1 MDKSILQSS
10 PPNERVVLLRS
21 NAHRVDPKYSY
32 ARDLES
38 SELDERRNSLAQNM
52 IRIDKA
58 DQVLKEAKQIF
69 TVEAKPLQEANRL
82 LLHEIRTRTE
92 EITGEVYLIKDEHE
106 ERMGIYSPEGI
117 LIMERGLLPE
127 ERQYNITDNV
137 FNIAK

>member
-10 PPNERVVLLRS
+10 PPNERAQLLRS

-32 ARDLES
+32 ARDLEG

-52 IRIDKA
+52 IKIDKA

-69 TVEAKPLQEANRL
+69 TAEAKPLQEANRL

-137 FNIAK
+137 FNISK

>member
-1 MDKSILQSS
+1 
-10 PPNERVVLLRS
+10 
-21 NAHRVDPKYSY
+21 VDPKYSY
-32 ARDLES
+32 SRELEPA
-38 SELDERRNSLAQNM
+38 ELDARKERLAQNM
-52 IRIDKA
+52 IKIDKA
-58 DQVLKEAKQIF
+58 DQVLKEAKQVF
-69 TVEAKPLQEANRL
+69 TAEAKPMQEANKIL
-82 LLHEIRTRTE
+82 LYEIRTRSE